1 MKIIIIEDEKISADY
16 LAALIKQSEPNAEIV
31 TIIQSVQT
39 GIEYFQE
46 NPAPDLI
53 FSDIQLGDGLSF
65 EIFREVNV
73 LAPIIFCTAY
83 DDYAINAFETNSIAY
98 IVKPF
103 RIDAINDA
111 FKKYENIQ
119 KMLLHNDAQYRAIMG
134 ILQKNEDQVSSSILV
149 YIKDKIKPV
158 KLEDVA
164 MFYIENGIT
173 YLTTFDK
180 HNYTTNKT
188 LEVLEQ
194 TIGTNF
200 FRVNRQFIINR
211 KSIIEAAQ
219 HYGRRISLH
228 LEVPYKEKI
237 IVSKGNV
244 SKFLNWLEHS
254 E

>member
-1 MKIIIIEDEKISADY
+1 MKIIIIEDEKFAADY
-16 LAALIKQSEPNAEIV
+16 LAALITKVVPDAEIV
-31 TIIQSVQT
+31 ATIYSVKT
-39 GIEYFQE
+39 GIEYFQD
-46 NPAPDLI
+46 NPVPDLI

-73 LAPIIFCTAY
+73 LTPIIFCTAY

-103 RIDAINDA
+103 TIDAIQEA
-111 FKKYENIQ
+111 IKKYKNLQ
-119 KMLLHNDAQYRAIMG
+119 KMLLHSDSQYNAILS
-134 ILQKNEDQVSSSILV
+134 ILQRNENQVSSSILV

-158 KLEDVA
+158 KLEDIA
-164 MFYIENGIT
+164 MFYLENGIT

-180 HNYTTNKT
+180 QNYTTNKT

-194 TIGTNF
+194 TIGSNF

-219 HYGRRISLH
+219 YFGRRISLH
-228 LEVPYKEKI
+228 LKVPYKEKI

-244 SKFLNWLEHS
+244 SKFLNWLEYS

>member
-1 MKIIIIEDEKISADY
+1 MKVIIIEDEKISADY
-16 LAALIKQSEPNAEIV
+16 LAALIKASEPNVEILT
-31 TIIQSVQT
+31 TIPSVKK

-46 NPAPDLI
+46 NPTPDLI

-73 LAPIIFCTAY
+73 LTPIIFCTAY

-103 RIDAINDA
+103 TIDTIRDAI
-111 FKKYENIQ
+111 KKYKDLQ
-119 KMLLHNDAQYRAIMG
+119 KMLLHSDAQYRAIMG
-134 ILQKNEDQVSSSILV
+134 ILQKNEHQVSSSILV

-158 KLEDVA
+158 KLDDIA
-164 MFYIENGIT
+164 MFYIEDGIT

-180 HNYTTNKT
+180 QNYTTNKT
-188 LEVLEQ
+188 LDVLEQ

-219 HYGRRISLH
+219 YFGRRISLH

-244 SKFLNWLEHS
+244 SKFLNWLEYS

>member
-1 MKIIIIEDEKISADY
+1 MKVVIIEDEKISADY
-16 LAALIKQSEPNAEIV
+16 LAVLIKESEPNVEITT
-31 TIIQSVQT
+31 TIPSVKK

-65 EIFREVNV
+65 EIFREVNI
-73 LAPIIFCTAY
+73 LTPIIFCTAY

-103 RIDAINDA
+103 TLEMIRDAIN
-111 FKKYENIQ
+111 KYKGLQ
-119 KMLLHNDAQYRAIMG
+119 KMLLYSDTQYRAIMD

-158 KLEDVA
+158 KLEDIA

-173 YLTTFDK
+173 YLTTFDMQ
-180 HNYTTNKT
+180 NYTTNKT

-194 TIGTNF
+194 SIGKNF

-211 KSIIEAAQ
+211 KAIIEAAQ
-219 HYGRRISLH
+219 YFGRRISLH

-237 IVSKGNV
+237 VVSKGNV
-244 SKFLNWLEHS
+244 SKFLNWLEYTK
-254 E
+254 